1 MLVSKEGNVST
12 MGWED
17 KFPALQRYRVI
28 HSEHFE
34 EDKDGDIV
42 LFEDV
47 LKFLQ
52 GLTQEDF

>member
-1 MLVSKEGNVST
+1 MLVANGKVYT

-17 KFPALQRYRVI
+17 KLSSLKRHRVI

-34 EDKDGDIV
+34 EDKDGEIV

-52 GLTQEDF
+52 SLTQEDF

>member
-1 MLVSKEGNVST
+1 MLVGDNGKVYT

-17 KFPALQRYRVI
+17 KLSSLKRYRVI

-34 EDKDGDIV
+34 EDKDGETV